1 MQSIG
6 EELLKQQKNLYSYA
20 LHLTKNSDEA
30 KELLQETAVNVLCN
44 SCNYRDRGLFTPW
57 AHTIMRNAYINN
69 LKKRSKYVTDGY
81 DTIQEYHTTFSVT
94 ESESC
99 CYYNDIQSLI
109 DTLPPMQASTFTLAF
124 TGYSYNEI
132 AKKTGSSL
140 SNVKNHIHAAR
151 INLRKKLAR

>member
-69 LKKRSKYVTDGY
+69 LKQRSKYVTDGY

-99 CYYNDIQSLI
+99 CYYNDI
-109 DTLPPMQASTFTLAF
+109 
-124 TGYSYNEI
+124 
-132 AKKTGSSL
+132 
-140 SNVKNHIHAAR
+140 
-151 INLRKKLAR
+151 